1 MMKDAKLALWT
12 GRAFIASI
20 GMLLATAACAPTHV
34 QTTQSYSGPELPRP
48 DIVLV
53 REFAVTPDQVKLD
66 SGLSARARRA
76 MSDSSIT
83 AQEAEVGRKTA
94 AVIAATLVD
103 EIQKLGL
110 PAVQANSPRA
120 AATGNALVIDGQ
132 VLAIDEGNR
141 TRRNL
146 IGLGAGRSEIDA
158 EAQIY
163 YIMPATSPQ
172 LLQHF
177 TADARSGNK
186 PGAAETMGVGGAV
199 GRAAESTVVGVGS
212 GVASETLGANVDADG
227 QRMAKAIAKRLSQFF
242 IRQGWIPA
250 TAG

>member
-1 MMKDAKLALWT
+1 MKDAKFAWWT
-12 GRAFIASI
+12 GRAFITLV
-20 GMLLATAACAPTHV
+20 GMSLAAAACAPTHV

-48 DIVLV
+48 DIVIV

-66 SGLSARARRA
+66 SGLSARARRV
-76 MSDSSIT
+76 MSDRSIT
-83 AQEAEVGRKTA
+83 AQEIEVAHRAA
-94 AVIAATLVD
+94 AVIAATLVN
-103 EIQKLGL
+103 EIQHLGL
-110 PAVQANSPRA
+110 PAMQADGTTA
-120 AATGNALVIDGQ
+120 AGKALIIDGQ

-163 YIMPATSPQ
+163 YLMPATGSQ

-177 TADARSGNK
+177 TANAESGNK

-199 GRAAESTVVGVGS
+199 GRAAESTVVGVGA
-212 GVASETLGANVDADG
+212 GVASETLGTNVDADG
-227 QRMAKAIAKRLSQFF
+227 QRMAKAIAKKLSQFF
-242 IRQGWIPA
+242 VRQGWIPA
-250 TAG
+250 TVD